1 MHTFKRFLLMILFG
15 SLMGCTTRTPDQSRV
30 PLLEVEGKFLYL
42 DQLDEVIPS
51 NINAAD
57 SIQLA
62 DSYIKKWVTDILLYE
77 NAKRN
82 VTDKAEIDKLLE
94 DYKKSL
100 IIHQYQQ
107 NLIQQRL
114 RSNPSEEEMY
124 AFYQKFS
131 GQLLLKENLIKGMLL
146 ILPAGA
152 PKVTDVRKWVQK
164 GDVKSL
170 ELIEKYSLQHG
181 LSYDYFADRW
191 IPLSEISK
199 QMPAVQQE
207 SLTYALGTNKFFET
221 SDSLKQYMLK
231 IDSVKRV
238 GELEPFETGKD
249 KIAYLIM
256 NKLKTEFI
264 TNFEDELYNDAVQNG
279 IVKFFKK

>member
-15 SLMGCTTRTPDQSRV
+15 SLMGCVTHTPDQSRI

-42 DQLDEVIPS
+42 DQLEGVIPS
-51 NINAAD
+51 GINAAD

-82 VTDKAEIDKLLE
+82 VTDKVEIEKLLE

-114 RSNPSEEEMY
+114 RLQPSEEEML
-124 AFYQKFS
+124 AFYQKS
-131 GQLLLKENLIKGMLL
+131 GGQLLLKENLIKGMLL
-146 ILPAGA
+146 VLPTGA
-152 PKVTDVRKWVQK
+152 PKVTDVRKWVQQ

-191 IPLSEISK
+191 IPVNEILK
-199 QMPAVQQE
+199 KIPIQQE
-207 SLTYALGTNKFFET
+207 SLNHALGTNKFFET
-221 SDSLKQYMLK
+221 NDSLKRYMLK
-231 IDSVKRV
+231 IDSVKRI
-238 GELEPFETGKD
+238 GEVEPFETGKD

-256 NKLKTEFI
+256 SKLKTEFI

-279 IVKFFKK
+279 TVTFFKP